1 MDKKEKLKH
10 VELPDHVTF
19 WKWAT
24 LDKLAVVTASSA
36 YYLDLTTGEDKFSKV
51 LDKSGALADSG
62 ST

>member
-19 WKWAT
+19 WKWVT
-24 LDKLAVVTASSA
+24 VNKLVVVTSSSA
-36 YYLDLTTGEDKFSKV
+36 YYLDLTTGTDNYNKV
-51 LDKSGALADSG
+51 LDKSGSLADSG